1 MLWNLIF
8 VNALSTMTSI
18 LWVIF
23 CFIVVLCGLVSQI
36 LALWVCFQHI
46 FAYIWS
52 VLDTA
57 LSKKKYEIF
66 SLILQ
71 CETINQHHLHI
82 FQLQK
87 LQLQNLM
94 NSSVQGLILASPKH
108 LRGSIMGCYPGCQLG
123 SQVSKTEVLCW
134 SLAPGVHSNASHQM
148 KFRLCGHFLTSVS
161 WTSAFL
167 LTAMT
172 LKGEGGGHF
181 DDAKIQPNVSS
192 IPHHPPHKSLAQA
205 CTGSARHLPPPRS
218 WVAQRAKNAL
228 GQVGQVNFEHGRQ
241 WQSILASW

>member
-1 MLWNLIF
+1 MLDLDCICIHICILSVLGPGYISCKKTFGPRFWVCLWVTIKVIWPMLWNLIF

-66 SLILQ
+66 SLFLQ

-94 NSSVQGLILASPKH
+94 NASMQGLILAS
-108 LRGSIMGCYPGCQLG
+108 LTS
-123 SQVSKTEVLCW
+123 
-134 SLAPGVHSNASHQM
+134 PGVHYGLLSWPSTRESGFQNWGVLLKPGTRCPLKCKSSDEICALPS
-148 KFRLCGHFLTSVS
+148 FLKSVS
-161 WTSAFL
+161 
-167 LTAMT
+167 
-172 LKGEGGGHF
+172 
-181 DDAKIQPNVSS
+181 
-192 IPHHPPHKSLAQA
+192 
-205 CTGSARHLPPPRS
+205 
-218 WVAQRAKNAL
+218 
-228 GQVGQVNFEHGRQ
+228 
-241 WQSILASW
+241 

>member
-1 MLWNLIF
+1 MLDLDCICIQICILSVLGPGYISCKKTFGPRFWVCLWVTIKVIWPMFWNLIF

-66 SLILQ
+66 SLFLQ

-108 LRGSIMGCYPGCQLG
+108 LRGSIMGCYPGRQLG
-123 SQVSKTEVLCW
+123 SQVSKTEVLCS
-134 SLAPGVHSNASHQM
+134 SLLATRCP
-148 KFRLCGHFLTSVS
+148 
-161 WTSAFL
+161 
-167 LTAMT
+167 
-172 LKGEGGGHF
+172 LKY
-181 DDAKIQPNVSS
+181 NSS
-192 IPHHPPHKSLAQA
+192 DETI
-205 CTGSARHLPPPRS
+205 T
-218 WVAQRAKNAL
+218 
-228 GQVGQVNFEHGRQ
+228 
-241 WQSILASW
+241 